1 VPGTS
6 CKVPGASDATAL
18 WHDRDV
24 IIDVVL
30 FVVGLAIVVNTLLSA
45 IRTVVIPHG
54 KSVRLTKGVFRT
66 SRRAARWYAKVD
78 RSSSRQHGVL
88 QMTLALG
95 LLALPLMWLTSAVV
109 GYVLM
114 FKALGASSWR
124 DAYDLAGSSM
134 FTLGFAKAEDL
145 PKLTLSFTA
154 AALAI
159 SILAL
164 LLVTYLPTIYAAY
177 THRETRLTS
186 FETLAG
192 DPPNVFAMLIRSHQL
207 TNLERLPD
215 LWEGWRDWFAE
226 LRESHT
232 ALPAVAFLG
241 SSREDRNWVATV
253 GTLLDA
259 ASVSL
264 GVLDIET
271 DPTAALVIRSGSL
284 ALRDIA
290 EYFGIEVDHDPAPD
304 APISADRIT
313 WDLAY
318 DEFVDAG
325 VPVVEREAAWTA
337 WAGWRVNYDAALV
350 GLAGLTASPTSRL
363 TASATYGATD

>member
-1 VPGTS
+1 MIV
-6 CKVPGASDATAL
+6 D
-18 WHDRDV
+18 
-24 IIDVVL
+24 IIL
-30 FVVGLAIVVNTLLSA
+30 FVVGFAIVVNTLLSA

-54 KSVRLTKGVFRT
+54 KSVRLTQGVFRG
-66 SRRAARWYAKVD
+66 SRRVARWYAKID
-78 RSSSRQHGVL
+78 RSPARQHGAL

-95 LLALPLMWLTSAVV
+95 LLALPLMWLTSGVF
-109 GYVLM
+109 GYLLM
-114 FKALGASSWR
+114 FKALGATSWR
-124 DAYDLAGSSM
+124 NAYDLAGSSM
-134 FTLGFAKAEDL
+134 FTLGFAKPEDL

-186 FETLAG
+186 FETIAG
-192 DPPNVFAMLIRSHQL
+192 DPPNVVAMMIRAHEL
-207 TNLERLPD
+207 TDLERLPD
-215 LWEGWRDWFAE
+215 LWDGWRDWFAE

-264 GVLDIET
+264 GVLDIDD
-271 DPTAALVIRSGSL
+271 DPNAALCIRSGSL

-290 EYFGIEVDHDPAPD
+290 AYFGIEVNHDPAPD
-304 APISADRIT
+304 APISTDRAT

-318 DEFVDAG
+318 DAFADAG
-325 VPVVEREAAWTA
+325 LPVVDREAAWTS
-337 WAGWRVNYDAALV
+337 WAGWRVNYDEPLVALAA
-350 GLAGLTASPTSRL
+350 LTASPTSRL
-363 TASATYGATD
+363 TTSATYGEAD

>member
-1 VPGTS
+1 M
-6 CKVPGASDATAL
+6 
-18 WHDRDV
+18 

-30 FVVGLAIVVNTLLSA
+30 FAVGLAIVVNTLLSA

-54 KSVRLTKGVFRT
+54 KSVRLTQGVFRA
-66 SRRAARWYAKVD
+66 SRRVAHWYARLD
-78 RSSSRQHGVL
+78 PAPSRQHSAL
-88 QMTLALG
+88 QITLALG
-95 LLALPLMWLTSAVV
+95 LLMLPLLWLTSAVV
-109 GYVLM
+109 GYSLM
-114 FKALGASSWR
+114 FKSLGASSWR
-124 DAYDLAGSSM
+124 NAYDLAGSSM

-164 LLVTYLPTIYAAY
+164 LLVTYLPTIYGAY

-192 DPPNVFAMLIRSHQL
+192 DPPNVVAMMIRAHQL
-207 TNLERLPD
+207 TDLERLPD
-215 LWEGWRDWFAE
+215 LWAGWQDWFAE

-271 DPTAALVIRSGSL
+271 DPAAALCIRSGSL

-290 EYFGIEVDHDPAPD
+290 EYFGLDVDHDPAPD
-304 APISADRIT
+304 AAISVDRAT

-318 DEFVDAG
+318 DAFVEAG
-325 VPVVEREAAWTA
+325 VPVVEREVAWTA

-350 GLAGLTASPTSRL
+350 GLADLTASPASRL
-363 TASATYGATD
+363 TAGATYGAAG

>member
-1 VPGTS
+1 
-6 CKVPGASDATAL
+6 
-18 WHDRDV
+18 
-24 IIDVVL
+24 
-30 FVVGLAIVVNTLLSA
+30 
-45 IRTVVIPHG
+45 
-54 KSVRLTKGVFRT
+54 
-66 SRRAARWYAKVD
+66 
-78 RSSSRQHGVL
+78 
-88 QMTLALG
+88 MTLALG
-95 LLALPLMWLTSAVV
+95 LLALPLMWLTSGVF
-109 GYVLM
+109 GYLLM
-114 FKALGASSWR
+114 FKALGATSWR
-124 DAYDLAGSSM
+124 NAYDLAGSSM
-134 FTLGFAKAEDL
+134 FTLGFAKPEDL

-186 FETLAG
+186 FETIAG
-192 DPPNVFAMLIRSHQL
+192 DPPNVVAMMIRAHEL
-207 TNLERLPD
+207 TDLERLPD
-215 LWEGWRDWFAE
+215 LWDGWRDWFAE

-264 GVLDIET
+264 GVLDIDD
-271 DPTAALVIRSGSL
+271 DPNAALCIRSGSL

-290 EYFGIEVDHDPAPD
+290 AYFGIEVNHDPAPD
-304 APISADRIT
+304 APISTDRAT

-318 DEFVDAG
+318 DAFADAG
-325 VPVVEREAAWTA
+325 LPVVDREAAWTS
-337 WAGWRVNYDAALV
+337 WAGWRVNYDEPLVALAA
-350 GLAGLTASPTSRL
+350 LTASPTSRL
-363 TASATYGATD
+363 TTSATYGEAD